1 DGQRRLL
8 VDEVDERIRP
18 GRDDADIVALV
29 RLLHLTEDP
38 RKAVLD
44 VVEESLE
51 VPWRAAHTEG
61 LDAAGE
67 AVAPGRTLGTD
78 GAGPGGCEEVLEDHA
93 LEAPPAG
100 SASRRSTARASSTT
114 VITVLLSAT
123 QSSTMMA
130 ESAASRP
137 LPLGRFMI
145 ANVNRFCRAPPVN
158 TQP

>member
-1 DGQRRLL
+1 M
-8 VDEVDERIRP
+8 
-18 GRDDADIVALV
+18 

-93 LEAPPAG
+93 LEAPPAAELAEG
-100 SASRRSTARASSTT
+100 LGPRLPVIGEDIKVVRVLGHATAHAPD
-114 VITVLLSAT
+114 LLDRVVDAP
-123 QSSTMMA
+123 Q
-130 ESAASRP
+130 AAQRTRMPRP
-137 LPLGRFMI
+137 VG
-145 ANVNRFCRAPPVN
+145 V
-158 TQP
+158 

>member
-1 DGQRRLL
+1 M
-8 VDEVDERIRP
+8 
-18 GRDDADIVALV
+18 AS
-29 RLLHLTEDP
+29 HFHP
-38 RKAVLD
+38 R
-44 VVEESLE
+44 
-51 VPWRAAHTEG
+51 AHSPT
-61 LDAAGE
+61 
-67 AVAPGRTLGTD
+67 
-78 GAGPGGCEEVLEDHA
+78 
-93 LEAPPAG
+93 G